1 MIAADHFMRN
11 TIFYKHKNNIYYSAK
26 SLVYFIFAKKPAQLM
41 NQPFL
46 LRHRFSLLLFC
57 STLIVL
63 TACSTQSNE
72 LAEKQMLPRQE
83 HEGVV
88 GANGMVVTAHPL
100 ASQIGL
106 EVLKKGGNAFDA
118 AIAVKYALAVVLPK
132 AGNLGGGGYMVY
144 RTAEGEKG
152 ALDFRE
158 TAPAAAFRDMF
169 LDENDSVMN
178 EKALYGHLA
187 TCTPGTVDGME
198 QMHQKF
204 ASLPFKGLIQPAI
217 DLAREGF
224 AVTEYD
230 ASTFND
236 AMENFRQ
243 WNDEDMLLIRDS
255 AWQAGDTLVQKD
267 LAATLERIRDQGKD
281 GFYQGETARLI
292 LEEMQE
298 GGGIITQE
306 DLENYESVWRETIE
320 GTYRDSFNIVSM
332 PPSSSGGIIIV
343 QLLKG
348 THAYD
353 MQSLGHNTAES
364 IHLMTELQRRAY
376 ADRAEH
382 MGDLAYYDVPIDM
395 LLDEEYI
402 ASRNASI
409 SMEQATPSQEI
420 KAGSVDKIESLET
433 THFSIVDKEGNAVSI
448 TTTLVAYFGNK
459 VMVDRAGF
467 FLNNEM
473 NNFSLK
479 PGFPNIFGLMGGEAN
494 AIAPGKRMLSSMSPT
509 IVEKNGDLY
518 MVLGTPGGSTI
529 INVIYQNILNVIDHG
544 MTMQEAVD
552 AKKTHSQWLPDRIVL
567 EEGAIDSLTA
577 QQLRDKGHTLR
588 FFPQLGRVEAILVR
602 PDGSFEG
609 AADVTRTG
617 DATALG
623 Y

>member
-1 MIAADHFMRN
+1 
-11 TIFYKHKNNIYYSAK
+11 
-26 SLVYFIFAKKPAQLM
+26 M
-41 NQPFL
+41 NQAFL
-46 LRHRFSLLLFC
+46 LRHKFFLLLFC
-57 STLIVL
+57 SILIAL
-63 TACSTQSNE
+63 AACSTQSNE
-72 LAEKQMLPRQE
+72 LAQKDMLPRQE
-83 HEGVV
+83 NEGVV

-100 ASQIGL
+100 ATEIGL
-106 EVLKKGGNAFDA
+106 DVLKKGGNAFDA

-178 EKALYGHLA
+178 QKALYGHLA
-187 TCTPGTVDGME
+187 ACTPGTVDGME
-198 QMHQKF
+198 QIHQKF
-204 ASLPFKGLIQPAI
+204 ASLPFEELIQPAI
-217 DLAREGF
+217 DLASNGF

-236 AMENFRQ
+236 AMENFRK
-243 WNDEDMLLIRDS
+243 WNDEDMVLIRNS

-281 GFYQGETARLI
+281 GFYKGETARLI
-292 LEEMQE
+292 VEEMQE

-348 THAYD
+348 SNAYD
-353 MQSLGHNTAES
+353 MQSLGHNTPES

-395 LLDEEYI
+395 LLDEGYI

-459 VMVDRAGF
+459 VMVDGAGF

-479 PGFPNIFGLMGGEAN
+479 PGFPNIFGLIGGEAN

-509 IVEKNGDLY
+509 IVEKDGELY

-544 MTMQEAVD
+544 MSMQEAVD
-552 AKKTHSQWLPDRIVL
+552 AKKTHSQWLPDRIVI

-577 QQLRDKGHTLR
+577 QQLRDKGHALR

-602 PDGSFEG
+602 PDGSYEG

>member
-1 MIAADHFMRN
+1 
-11 TIFYKHKNNIYYSAK
+11 
-26 SLVYFIFAKKPAQLM
+26 M

-46 LRHRFSLLLFC
+46 LLRHVFPSLAIFIIFI
-57 STLIVL
+57 TIA
-63 TACSTQSNE
+63 ACSSQSNE
-72 LAEKQMLPRQE
+72 LAEKEPLSRQE
-83 HEGVV
+83 NEGVV

-106 EVLKKGGNAFDA
+106 DVLKKGGNAFDA

-178 EKALYGHLA
+178 QKALYGHLA
-187 TCTPGTVDGME
+187 ACTPGTVDGMD
-198 QMHQKF
+198 QVHQNF
-204 ASLPFKGLIQPAI
+204 ASLPFEQLIQPAI
-217 DLAREGF
+217 DLANNGF
-224 AVTEYD
+224 EVTEYD

-236 AMENFRQ
+236 AIEAFRQ
-243 WNDEDMLLIRDS
+243 WNDKEMVLIRDS

-281 GFYQGETARLI
+281 GFYKGETARLI
-292 LEEMQE
+292 VEEMQE

-332 PPSSSGGIIIV
+332 PPSSSGGLIIV

-348 THAYD
+348 SNAYD
-353 MQSLGHNTAES
+353 MQALGHNTAES

-395 LLDEEYI
+395 LLDDAYI

-433 THFSIVDKEGNAVSI
+433 THFSIVDKDGNAVSI

-459 VMVDRAGF
+459 VMVDGAGF

-479 PGFPNIFGLMGGEAN
+479 PGFPNIFGLIGGEAN

-544 MTMQEAVD
+544 MTMQQAVD
-552 AKKTHSQWLPDRIVL
+552 AKKTHSQWLPDQIVL
-567 EEGAIDSLTA
+567 EEGTIDSLAA
-577 QQLRDKGHTLR
+577 QQLRDKGHALR

-602 PDGSFEG
+602 PDGSYEG
-609 AADVTRTG
+609 AADVTRSG

>member
-1 MIAADHFMRN
+1 MKILTLPYLVLLVYLALLT
-11 TIFYKHKNNIYYSAK
+11 TIFSCNSQSESVSEISELLPAK
-26 SLVYFIFAKKPAQLM
+26 E
-41 NQPFL
+41 N
-46 LRHRFSLLLFC
+46 
-57 STLIVL
+57 
-63 TACSTQSNE
+63 
-72 LAEKQMLPRQE
+72 
-83 HEGVV
+83 EGVV

-106 EVLKKGGNAFDA
+106 EILRKGGNAFDA

-169 LDENDSVMN
+169 LDDNDSVMN

-187 TCTPGTVDGME
+187 ACTPGTVDGMD
-198 QMHQKF
+198 QIHRKF
-204 ASLPFKGLIQPAI
+204 ASLSFEELIQPAI
-217 DLAREGF
+217 NLAEQGF
-224 AVTEYD
+224 EVTEYD

-236 AMENFRQ
+236 AMDAFRT
-243 WNDEDMLLIRDS
+243 WNDPDMVLIKDS
-255 AWQAGDTLVQKD
+255 AWEAGDVLVQKD
-267 LAATLERIRDQGKD
+267 LAATLKRIREQGRA
-281 GFYQGETARLI
+281 GFYQGETAELI
-292 LEEMQE
+292 VEEMQE

-306 DLENYESVWRETIE
+306 DLANYASVWREPIE
-320 GTYRDSFNIVSM
+320 GVYRDSFNIVSM
-332 PPSSSGGIIIV
+332 PPSSSGGLIIV

-348 THAYD
+348 SNAYD
-353 MQSLGHNTAES
+353 IQALGHNTAES
-364 IHLMTELQRRAY
+364 IHLMTELQRRSY

-382 MGDLAYYDVPIDM
+382 MGDLNYYDVPMGM
-395 LLDEEYI
+395 LLDEDYI

-409 SMEQATPSQEI
+409 SMQVATPSQEI
-420 KAGSVDKIESLET
+420 KAGQVDRIESLET
-433 THFSIVDKEGNAVSI
+433 THFSIVDQEGNAVSI

-459 VMVDRAGF
+459 VMVDGAGF

-479 PGFPNIFGLMGGEAN
+479 PGFPNIFGLIGGEAN
-494 AIAPGKRMLSSMSPT
+494 AIEPGKRMLSSMSPT
-509 IVEKNGDLY
+509 IIEKNGDLY

-529 INVIYQNILNVIDHG
+529 INVIYQNILNVIDHR
-544 MTMQEAVD
+544 MSMQEAVN
-552 AKKTHSQWLPDRIVL
+552 AKKTHSQWLPDRIVV

-577 QQLRDKGHTLR
+577 QQLRDKGHELR
-588 FFPQLGRVEAILVR
+588 FFSQLGRTEAILVR
-602 PDGSFEG
+602 PNGSYEG

>member
-1 MIAADHFMRN
+1 
-11 TIFYKHKNNIYYSAK
+11 
-26 SLVYFIFAKKPAQLM
+26 
-41 NQPFL
+41 
-46 LRHRFSLLLFC
+46 
-57 STLIVL
+57 
-63 TACSTQSNE
+63 
-72 LAEKQMLPRQE
+72 
-83 HEGVV
+83 
-88 GANGMVVTAHPL
+88 
-100 ASQIGL
+100 
-106 EVLKKGGNAFDA
+106 
-118 AIAVKYALAVVLPK
+118 
-132 AGNLGGGGYMVY
+132 
-144 RTAEGEKG
+144 
-152 ALDFRE
+152 
-158 TAPAAAFRDMF
+158 
-169 LDENDSVMN
+169 
-178 EKALYGHLA
+178 
-187 TCTPGTVDGME
+187 ME
-198 QMHQKF
+198 QIHQKF
-204 ASLPFKGLIQPAI
+204 ASLPFEELIQPAI
-217 DLAREGF
+217 DLASNGF

-236 AMENFRQ
+236 AMENFRK
-243 WNDEDMLLIRDS
+243 WNDEDMVLIRNS

-281 GFYQGETARLI
+281 GFYKGETARLI
-292 LEEMQE
+292 VEEMQE

-348 THAYD
+348 SNAYD
-353 MQSLGHNTAES
+353 MQSLGHNTPES

-395 LLDEEYI
+395 LLDEGYI

-459 VMVDRAGF
+459 VMVDGAGF

-479 PGFPNIFGLMGGEAN
+479 PGFPNIFGLIGGEAN

-509 IVEKNGDLY
+509 IVEKDGKLY

-529 INVIYQNILNVIDHG
+529 INVIYQNILNVIDHN

-552 AKKTHSQWLPDRIVL
+552 AKKTHSQWLPDRIVI

-577 QQLRDKGHTLR
+577 QQLRDKGHALR

-602 PDGSFEG
+602 PDGSYEG

>member
-1 MIAADHFMRN
+1 MNPPFLFLRHVFPSLAIFIIFITIAA
-11 TIFYKHKNNIYYSAK
+11 
-26 SLVYFIFAKKPAQLM
+26 
-41 NQPFL
+41 
-46 LRHRFSLLLFC
+46 C
-57 STLIVL
+57 S
-63 TACSTQSNE
+63 SQSNE
-72 LAEKQMLPRQE
+72 LAEKEPLSRQE
-83 HEGVV
+83 NEGVV

-106 EVLKKGGNAFDA
+106 DVLKKGGNAFDA

-178 EKALYGHLA
+178 QKALYGHLA
-187 TCTPGTVDGME
+187 ACTPGTVDGMD
-198 QMHQKF
+198 QVHQNF
-204 ASLPFKGLIQPAI
+204 ASLPFEQLIQPAI
-217 DLAREGF
+217 DLANNGF
-224 AVTEYD
+224 EVTEYD

-236 AMENFRQ
+236 AMENFRK
-243 WNDEDMLLIRDS
+243 WNDKEMVLIRDS

-281 GFYQGETARLI
+281 GFYKGETARLI
-292 LEEMQE
+292 VEEMQE

-332 PPSSSGGIIIV
+332 PPSSSGGLIIV

-348 THAYD
+348 SNAYD
-353 MQSLGHNTAES
+353 MQALGHNTAES

-395 LLDEEYI
+395 LLDDAYI

-433 THFSIVDKEGNAVSI
+433 THFSIVDKDGNAVSI

-459 VMVDRAGF
+459 VMVDGAGF

-479 PGFPNIFGLMGGEAN
+479 PGFPNIFGLIGGEAN

-544 MTMQEAVD
+544 MTMQQAVD
-552 AKKTHSQWLPDRIVL
+552 AKKTHSQWLPDQIVL
-567 EEGAIDSLTA
+567 EEGTIDSLAA
-577 QQLRDKGHTLR
+577 QQLRDKGHALR

-602 PDGSFEG
+602 PDGSYEG
-609 AADVTRTG
+609 AADVTRSG

>member
-1 MIAADHFMRN
+1 
-11 TIFYKHKNNIYYSAK
+11 
-26 SLVYFIFAKKPAQLM
+26 M

-46 LRHRFSLLLFC
+46 LLRHVFPSLAIFIIFI
-57 STLIVL
+57 TIA
-63 TACSTQSNE
+63 ACSTQSNE
-72 LAEKQMLPRQE
+72 LAEKEPLSRQE
-83 HEGVV
+83 NEGVV

-106 EVLKKGGNAFDA
+106 DVLKKGGNAFDA

-178 EKALYGHLA
+178 QKALYGHLA
-187 TCTPGTVDGME
+187 ACTPGTVDGMD
-198 QMHQKF
+198 QVHQNF
-204 ASLPFKGLIQPAI
+204 ASLPFEQLIQPAI
-217 DLAREGF
+217 DLANNGF
-224 AVTEYD
+224 EVTEYD

-236 AMENFRQ
+236 AIEAFRQ
-243 WNDEDMLLIRDS
+243 WNDKEMVLIRDS

-281 GFYQGETARLI
+281 GFYKGETARLI
-292 LEEMQE
+292 VEEMQE

-332 PPSSSGGIIIV
+332 PPSSSGGLIIV

-348 THAYD
+348 SNAYD
-353 MQSLGHNTAES
+353 MQALGHNTAES

-395 LLDEEYI
+395 LLDDAYI

-433 THFSIVDKEGNAVSI
+433 THFSIVDKDGNAVSI

-459 VMVDRAGF
+459 VMVDGAGF

-479 PGFPNIFGLMGGEAN
+479 PGFPNIFGLIGGEAN

-544 MTMQEAVD
+544 MTMQQAVD
-552 AKKTHSQWLPDRIVL
+552 AKKTHSQWLPDQIVL
-567 EEGAIDSLTA
+567 EEGTIDSLAA
-577 QQLRDKGHTLR
+577 QQLRDKGHALR

-602 PDGSFEG
+602 PDGSYEG
-609 AADVTRTG
+609 AADVTRSG

>member
-1 MIAADHFMRN
+1 MNLFLSRTSYLSMFLPVLIIIAAC
-11 TIFYKHKNNIYYSAK
+11 S
-26 SLVYFIFAKKPAQLM
+26 SESGELSE
-41 NQPFL
+41 NQD
-46 LRHRFSLLLFC
+46 
-57 STLIVL
+57 I
-63 TACSTQSNE
+63 
-72 LAEKQMLPRQE
+72 LPRQE
-83 HEGVV
+83 NEGVV

-100 ASQIGL
+100 ATEIGL

-144 RTAEGEKG
+144 RTAEGKKG

-169 LDENDSVMN
+169 LDKNDSVMN
-178 EKALYGHLA
+178 QKALYGHLA
-187 TCTPGTVDGME
+187 ACTPGTVDGME
-198 QMHQKF
+198 RIHREF
-204 ASLPFKGLIQPAI
+204 ASLPFAELIQPAI
-217 DLAREGF
+217 DLASDGF

-236 AMENFRQ
+236 AMDKFRE
-243 WNDEDMLLIRDS
+243 WNDEDMVLIRDS
-255 AWQAGDTLVQKD
+255 VWQAGDTLVQKD
-267 LAATLERIRDQGKD
+267 LAATLERIRNQGKA

-292 LEEMQE
+292 VEEMQE
-298 GGGIITQE
+298 GGGIITAE
-306 DLENYESVWRETIE
+306 DLESYESVWRETIE
-320 GTYRDSFNIVSM
+320 GTYRDSFNIASM

-348 THAYD
+348 SNAYD
-353 MQSLGHNTAES
+353 MQALGHNTPES

-395 LLDEEYI
+395 LLDEDYI

-409 SMEQATPSQEI
+409 SMEKATPSQEI
-420 KAGSVDKIESLET
+420 KAGNVEKIESLET

-459 VMVDRAGF
+459 VMVDGAGF

-479 PGFPNIFGLMGGEAN
+479 PGFPNIFGLIGGEAN

-509 IVEKNGDLY
+509 IVEKNGELY

-544 MTMQEAVD
+544 MTMQQAVD
-552 AKKTHSQWLPDRIVL
+552 AKKTHSQWLPDRIVV

-577 QQLRDKGHTLR
+577 QQLRDKGHALR

-602 PDGSFEG
+602 PDGSYEG